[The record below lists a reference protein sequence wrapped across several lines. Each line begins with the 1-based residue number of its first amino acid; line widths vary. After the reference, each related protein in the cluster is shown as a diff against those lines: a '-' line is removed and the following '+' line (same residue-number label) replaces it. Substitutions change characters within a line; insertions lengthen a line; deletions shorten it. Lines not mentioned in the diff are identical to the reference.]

1 MKINA
6 VFEGGGVK
14 GIALAG
20 AVSSAMDNGF
30 EFHDVAGTS
39 SGSIVAAFLAA
50 GYTGEEIKRLIIETP
65 FHKFLKRS
73 PIFDT
78 GIVGSAARLI
88 WKKGL
93 YSGDALEDW
102 VSHKLEVKGIR
113 KFGDLRKNQ
122 LRIVA
127 SDISQ
132 GKLLVFPDDVAQ
144 YGIDPGR
151 FSIARAVRMSS
162 SIPYFFDPV
171 KIRKPAR
178 QTRHD
183 EPFRNQFVYIVDG
196 AILSNFPLWLFDEP
210 EQQPSRIPTLGF
222 SLVGKIPKHI
232 HKINGIISMF
242 QALFTT
248 MMDAHDTRY
257 IEENNYFRT
266 IKIPALNVNS
276 TQFNLT
282 LEDSENLY
290 EAGYRASDD
299 YFRKWSMHLYESAYE
314 KYVLRKPV

>member
-1 MKINA
+1 MKING

-20 AVSSAMDNGF
+20 AVSSALDSGF
-30 EFHDVAGTS
+30 KFHDVAGTS
-39 SGSIVAAFLAA
+39 SGAIIAAFLAA
-50 GYTGEEIKRLIIETP
+50 GYTGKEIKELIIETP

-78 GIVGSAARLI
+78 GIIGSAARLLL
-88 WKKGL
+88 KKGL

-102 VSHKLEVKGIR
+102 VRAKLEAKGIR
-113 KFGDLRKNQ
+113 NFGDLRRNQ

-132 GKLLVFPDDVAQ
+132 GKLLVLPDDIAH
-144 YGIDPGR
+144 YGIEPAR
-151 FSIARAVRMSS
+151 FSIARAVRMSTA
-162 SIPYFFDPV
+162 IPYFFDPV
-171 KIRKPAR
+171 TIRKPAR
-178 QTRHD
+178 LTRHD

-210 EQQPSRIPTLGF
+210 EQQSRIATLGF
-222 SLVGKIPKHI
+222 NLVGDIPKQI
-232 HKINGIISMF
+232 HKINGMISMF

-266 IKIPALNVNS
+266 VKIPAMGVQT
-276 TQFNLT
+276 TQFNISV
-282 LEDSENLY
+282 EDSEKLY
-290 EAGYRASDD
+290 EAGYRAAEA
-299 YFRKWSMHLYESAYE
+299 YFKQWSLHIYESAYE
-314 KYVLRKPV
+314 KYVLRRPV

>member
-1 MKINA
+1 MKING

-20 AVSSAMDNGF
+20 AVSSALDNGF
-30 EFHDVAGTS
+30 KFHDVAGTS
-39 SGSIVAAFLAA
+39 SGAIIAAFLAA
-50 GYTGEEIKRLIIETP
+50 GYTGKEIKELIIETP

-78 GIVGSAARLI
+78 GIIGSAARLLF
-88 WKKGL
+88 KKGL

-102 VSHKLEVKGIR
+102 VRAKLEAKGVR
-113 KFGDLRKNQ
+113 NFGDLRRNQ

-132 GKLLVFPDDVAQ
+132 GKLLVLPDDIAH
-144 YGIDPGR
+144 YGIEPAR
-151 FSIARAVRMSS
+151 FSIARAVRMSTA
-162 SIPYFFDPV
+162 IPYFFDPV
-171 KIRKPAR
+171 MIRKPAR
-178 QTRHD
+178 VARHD

-210 EQQPSRIPTLGF
+210 EQQSRIATLGF
-222 SLVGKIPKHI
+222 NLVGDIPKQI
-232 HKINGIISMF
+232 HKINGMISMF

-266 IKIPALNVNS
+266 VKIPAMGVQT
-276 TQFNLT
+276 TQFNISV
-282 LEDSENLY
+282 EDSEKLY
-290 EAGYRASDD
+290 EAGYRAAEA
-299 YFRKWSMHLYESAYE
+299 YFKQWSLHIYESAYE
-314 KYVLRKPV
+314 KYVLRRPV